1 MNIYKEGINNFLWE
15 TLLQFQNEP
24 FYKNYHLA
32 GGTALTLLIGHRI
45 SDDIDLFTTEN
56 IDKEKIFKHAQ
67 NIHKNVEV
75 LNDDKTIYQLYFPHK
90 DLKIDFVQYPYKLL
104 DPIITTNEGLHIIG
118 KNDISAMKMSAVG
131 TRGYEAKDFVD
142 LYFLLKEMPIDNIIE
157 NFKKK
162 YETENPIHYIRSM
175 TYFDDVSQD
184 SWKSIKM
191 IAEPLSIKKI
201 KNTLIKNVRDYERR
215 MLNIDNNTHNRNGG
229 KK

>member
-104 DPIITTNEGLHIIG
+104 DPIITTDEGLHMFG
-118 KNDISAMKMSAVG
+118 KNDISAMKMSAAG

-142 LYFLLKEMPIDNIIE
+142 LYFLLKEMSIDKIIE

-162 YETENPIHYIRSM
+162 YETENPLHYIRSM
-175 TYFDDVSQD
+175 AYFDDVTPD
-184 SWKSIKM
+184 SWKNINYISEPVSANLIKD
-191 IAEPLSIKKI
+191 
-201 KNTLIKNVRDYERR
+201 TLINNVRKYEQQV
-215 MLNIDNNTHNRNGG
+215 LTKNN
-229 KK
+229 